1 MSDSI
6 YVPDDESWATP
17 CCGVRLSGDIV
28 VGETVYPYCEK
39 SFQSLSDENDDVDD
53 DDCICDS
60 RLYPDPDCDVYGF

>member
-1 MSDSI
+1 
-6 YVPDDESWATP
+6 
-17 CCGVRLSGDIV
+17 VRLSGDIV